1 MNYILCILC
10 LFVAKGGSMKYVLLV
25 AVLVFG
31 LVLVARTEAG
41 PTPQQDVIR
50 LDSRVSQL
58 EQRLYTIENSLR
70 TVEQQSRMSM
80 GTRGAAVTPED
91 IAALRSEIQTLQVR
105 LMEDECGLAKVDE
118 RTLSPAARE
127 ARRKAVGN
135 DPCRLNFELPLR
147 PPSR

>member
-1 MNYILCILC
+1 
-10 LFVAKGGSMKYVLLV
+10 MKYVLLIS
-25 AVLVFG
+25 VLAFG
-31 LVLVARTEAG
+31 LVIVARTEAG

-50 LDSRVSQL
+50 LDARVSQL

-70 TVEQQSRMSM
+70 NLEQQSRLAGMS
-80 GTRGAAVTPED
+80 GRGGVTPD
-91 IAALRSEIQTLQVR
+91 DLVLLRTELQNLQVR
-105 LMEDECGLAKVDE
+105 VMEDECGLAKLDE
-118 RTLSPAARE
+118 RTLTPAARD

>member
-1 MNYILCILC
+1 
-10 LFVAKGGSMKYVLLV
+10 MKYVLLV
-25 AVLVFG
+25 SVLVFG

-70 TVEQQSRMSM
+70 TLEQQSRMSM
-80 GTRGAAVTPED
+80 GGVRGAAVTPED

-105 LMEDECGLAKVDE
+105 LMEDECGIAKLDE
-118 RTLSPAARE
+118 RTLTPAARD